1 MNGKVFGE
9 IEELFHDQISTYMYI
24 NFSIFYI
31 YSYFYSLYIHYIYIF
46 FRNLNVQIFLQLI

>member
-9 IEELFHDQISTYMYI
+9 IEELFHGQISTYMYI

-31 YSYFYSLYIHYIYIF
+31 YSYFYSLYIHYIYIYILEISMF
-46 FRNLNVQIFLQLI
+46 KYFCN